1 MSDIQK
7 QDRIS
12 DDNRFVG
19 KRVLVTGT
27 AQGIGQRIAQR
38 FVQAGAEVIGL
49 DRQPATATGDGT
61 GHAPTFEQIQL
72 DVTDTQAIVRV
83 CEQLKAR

>member
-49 DRQPATATGDGT
+49 DRQPRRPRATA
-61 GHAPTFEQIQL
+61 
-72 DVTDTQAIVRV
+72 QAMRPPSS
-83 CEQLKAR
+83 RSSWT